1 MKNVGVLYSAPKIG
15 DIIWQLPAVRAISDH
30 HKQPVFFYFHNKIK
44 LDKILESQSY
54 IKDIRK
60 NGFNKGVNFILDTY
74 KLSINFK
81 EDQINYLYILE
92 KTKSAAIAALI
103 SNVDNIY
110 GYGIGSQKFFINNK
124 KILHKNIL
132 RLSYPRQTKEFLI
145 LNGVKLNDES
155 PFLDLSDYKINLKN
169 KVKVNVQGKIISIAV
184 DSLENNRIWPMNNFA
199 KLINLIINNFNVEKL
214 FLISLPEKKF
224 LVDHIIK
231 FNNFNSKIIDLS
243 QESLDKI
250 IDVIAQTNLFIG
262 NDTGPTNL
270 AAAFQI
276 DTICIIGPTDAS
288 ALKSKKIIKLTSKHY
303 NKNRELGI
311 KRHGDNF
318 DKSTEE
324 ISTIK
329 IEDVF
334 SKIKEKLNQF

>member
-15 DIIWQLPAVRAISDH
+15 DIIWQLPAVKAISDH
-30 HKQPVFFYFHNKIK
+30 HKQPVFFYFHKKIK
-44 LDKILESQSY
+44 LDKILESQNY
-54 IKDIRK
+54 IKNIRK
-60 NGFNKGVNFILDTY
+60 NSFNKGVKFILDTY
-74 KLSINFK
+74 ELSKNFK

-92 KTKSAAIAALI
+92 KTKSAAIAGLI
-103 SNVDNIY
+103 SNVNNIY

-132 RLSYPRQTKEFLI
+132 RLSYPSQTKEFLI

-169 KVKVNVQGKIISIAV
+169 KVNVQGKIISIAV

-199 KLINLIINNFNVEKL
+199 KLISLIINNFNVEKL

-224 LVDHIIK
+224 LVDHIMK
-231 FNNFNSKIIDLS
+231 FNNFNSKLIDLS
-243 QESLDKI
+243 QESLEKI

-288 ALKSKKIIKLTSKHY
+288 ALKSKKIIKLTSKYY
-303 NKNRELGI
+303 NKSREVGI

-324 ISTIK
+324 INTIK

>member
-74 KLSINFK
+74 KLSKNFK

>member
-1 MKNVGVLYSAPKIG
+1 MNNVGVLYSAPKIG
-15 DIIWQLPAVRAISDH
+15 DIIWQLPAVRAISEH
-30 HKQPVFFYFHNKIK
+30 HKQPVFFYFNEKIK

-54 IKDIRK
+54 IKNIRK
-60 NGFNKGVNFILDTY
+60 NGFNKGVKFILDTY
-74 KLSINFK
+74 KLSKNFK

-132 RLSYPRQTKEFLI
+132 RLNYPSQTKEFLI
-145 LNGVKLNDES
+145 INGVKLNDES
-155 PFLDLSDYKINLKN
+155 PFLDLSNYKINLKN
-169 KVKVNVQGKIISIAV
+169 KVNVQGKIISIVV
-184 DSLENNRIWPMNNFA
+184 DALENNRIWPMNNFA
-199 KLINLIINNFNVEKL
+199 KLISLIINNLNVEKL
-214 FLISLPEKKF
+214 FLISLPEKNF
-224 LVDHIIK
+224 LVDHIMK
-231 FNNFNSKIIDLS
+231 FNNFNRKLIDLS
-243 QESLDKI
+243 QESLEKI

-288 ALKSKKIIKLTSKHY
+288 ALKSKKIIKLTSKYY
-303 NKNRELGI
+303 NKSRELGI

-318 DKSTEE
+318 DKSTKE

-329 IEDVF
+329 VDDVF
-334 SKIKEKLNQF
+334 EKIKEKLNQI

>member
-1 MKNVGVLYSAPKIG
+1 MNNVGVLYSAPKIG

-30 HKQPVFFYFHNKIK
+30 HKQSVFFYFHEKIK
-44 LDKILESQSY
+44 LDKILDSQSY

-60 NGFNKGVNFILDTY
+60 NGFNKGIKFISDTY
-74 KLSINFK
+74 KLSKNFK
-81 EDQINYLYILE
+81 KDQIKYLYILE
-92 KTKSAAIAALI
+92 KTKSAAIAASI
-103 SNVDNIY
+103 SNVENIY
-110 GYGIGSQKFFINNK
+110 GYGIGSQKFFIKNK
-124 KILHKNIL
+124 KILNKDIL
-132 RLSYPRQTKEFLI
+132 RINYPSQTKEFLI
-145 LNGVKLNDES
+145 LNGIKLNDES

-169 KVKVNVQGKIISIAV
+169 KVNVQGKIISIAV

-199 KLINLIINNFNVEKL
+199 KLISLIINNFNVEKL

-224 LVDHIIK
+224 LVDHIMK
-231 FNNFNSKIIDLS
+231 FNNFNSKLIDLS
-243 QESLDKI
+243 QESLEKI

-288 ALKSKKIIKLTSKHY
+288 ALKSKKIIKLTSKYY
-303 NKNRELGI
+303 NKSREMGI

>member
-1 MKNVGVLYSAPKIG
+1 
-15 DIIWQLPAVRAISDH
+15 
-30 HKQPVFFYFHNKIK
+30 
-44 LDKILESQSY
+44 
-54 IKDIRK
+54 
-60 NGFNKGVNFILDTY
+60 
-74 KLSINFK
+74 
-81 EDQINYLYILE
+81 
-92 KTKSAAIAALI
+92 
-103 SNVDNIY
+103 
-110 GYGIGSQKFFINNK
+110 
-124 KILHKNIL
+124 
-132 RLSYPRQTKEFLI
+132 
-145 LNGVKLNDES
+145 
-155 PFLDLSDYKINLKN
+155 
-169 KVKVNVQGKIISIAV
+169 
-184 DSLENNRIWPMNNFA
+184 MNNFA
-199 KLINLIINNFNVEKL
+199 QLISLIINNFNVEKL

>member
-15 DIIWQLPAVRAISDH
+15 DIIWQLPAVKAISDH
-30 HKQPVFFYFHNKIK
+30 HKQSVFFYFHEKIK
-44 LDKILESQSY
+44 LDKILDSQSY
-54 IKDIRK
+54 IKEIRK
-60 NGFNKGVNFILDTY
+60 NGFNKGIKFISDTY
-74 KLSINFK
+74 KLSKNFK
-81 EDQINYLYILE
+81 EDQIKYLYILE
-92 KTKSAAIAALI
+92 KTKSAAIAASI
-103 SNVDNIY
+103 SNVENIY
-110 GYGIGSQKFFINNK
+110 GYGIGSQKFFIKNK
-124 KILHKNIL
+124 KILNKDIL
-132 RLSYPRQTKEFLI
+132 RINYPSQTKEFLI
-145 LNGVKLNDES
+145 LNGIKLNDES
-155 PFLDLSDYKINLKN
+155 PFLDLSNYKISLKN
-169 KVKVNVQGKIISIAV
+169 KVNIQGKIISIAV
-184 DSLENNRIWPMNNFA
+184 DSLENNRIWPKENFA
-199 KLINLIINNFNVEKL
+199 KLVSLIINNFNVEKL

-231 FNNFNSKIIDLS
+231 FNNFNNKLIDCS
-243 QESLDKI
+243 QESLEKI
-250 IDVIAQTNLFIG
+250 IDIIAQTNLFIG

-288 ALKSKKIIKLTSKHY
+288 SLKSKKIIKLTSKYY

-318 DKSTEE
+318 DKSTKE

-329 IEDVF
+329 VEEVF

>member
-74 KLSINFK
+74 KLSKNFK

-145 LNGVKLNDES
+145 INGVKLNDES
-155 PFLDLSDYKINLKN
+155 PFLDLSNYKINLKN
-169 KVKVNVQGKIISIAV
+169 KVNVQGKIISIAV
-184 DSLENNRIWPMNNFA
+184 DSLEDNRIWPMNNFA
-199 KLINLIINNFNVEKL
+199 KLVSLIINNSNVEKL

-231 FNNFNSKIIDLS
+231 FNNFNSKLIDCS
-243 QESLDKI
+243 QESLEKI
-250 IDVIAQTNLFIG
+250 IDIIAQTNLFIG

-288 ALKSKKIIKLTSKHY
+288 ALKSKKVIKLTSKYY
-303 NKNRELGI
+303 NNSREIGI
-311 KRHGDNF
+311 ERHGDNF
-318 DKSTEE
+318 DRSTKE
-324 ISTIK
+324 ISTITV
-329 IEDVF
+329 EDVF